1 MSSFKSLKDLL
12 GKNYDIPARTGSK
25 SHRQQR
31 TTEAFDF
38 LHLIRDWPLIVGD
51 KLAAKTVPLKNQRK
65 TLVILSNHSAYSEQ
79 LSFMSDN
86 IIDKINEH
94 FPMLHG
100 RIAQIKY
107 MTNPSHFKA
116 QQERATVLKESK
128 PKEISELTH
137 KFSPSD
143 QALIKEA
150 ELFFEDIED
159 QEIKKSLKSI
169 FIQLHKSK

>member
-1 MSSFKSLKDLL
+1 MNSFKSLKDLL
-12 GKNYDIPARTGSK
+12 GSNYNMPTQAGSK
-25 SHRQQR
+25 NHRQQR

-65 TLVILSNHSAYSEQ
+65 TLVVLSNHSAYSEQ

-100 RIAQIKY
+100 KIAQIKY
-107 MTNPSHFKA
+107 MTNPAHFKA
-116 QQERATVLKESK
+116 QQERAAVLKESK
-128 PKEISELTH
+128 PKEISEITH
-137 KFSPSD
+137 KFSPAD
-143 QALIKEA
+143 NALIKEA
-150 ELFFEDIED
+150 DLYFEDIDDE
-159 QEIKKSLKSI
+159 EIKKSLKSI